1 MRTICPGDGCREH
14 SKKQKCRCGNSS
26 VAAAFLWPDSEK
38 ALKSRA
44 FGQNEKVGDFYQNY
58 LPFVAERVGFEPT
71 VGCPITS
78 FQDWLLKPLGHLS
91 GYRKTAETAVICGGV
106 RGI

>member
-1 MRTICPGDGCREH
+1 MARIVSLSAYILSTVSPSCKH
-14 SKKQKCRCGNSS
+14 QVKKIQPTAHAMSCI
-26 VAAAFLWPDSEK
+26 
-38 ALKSRA
+38 
-44 FGQNEKVGDFYQNY
+44 
-58 LPFVAERVGFEPT
+58 VAERVGFEPT